1 LANSTSQN
9 SNNDTGVSKTT
20 TWRDYFDLCKP
31 KVVAL
36 LLLTSVVGVVLA
48 SPPGDI
54 SIFILLMSTL
64 GIGLGS
70 AAGAA
75 INQIVERESDARMA
89 RTENRP
95 LPQGRVSQQNAFIF
109 AVLMAV
115 ASVFVLT
122 AWINTLTAVLTFAS
136 MIGYAVVYTMY
147 LKKAT
152 PQNIVIGGLAGA
164 TPPFLGWTS
173 VTGSIDPHGLLLVL
187 IIYTWTPPHF
197 WALAIHRRD
206 DYAKVNLP
214 MLPVTHG
221 IEFTKYSILGYT
233 ILMFMVTLLPYL
245 AYMRGELYLVSAV
258 LLGLYFF
265 YKVFMLMFSDRK
277 NAAISTFVYS
287 INYLMLLFIAMV
299 IDHYFAD
306 SVSQYLCQSFQY
318 KCFYIQS

>member
-1 LANSTSQN
+1 LDNSSNQN
-9 SNNDTGVSKTT
+9 SSSDNVVIESAS
-20 TWRDYFDLCKP
+20 WRDYFDLCKP

-54 SIFILLMSTL
+54 SIFILIMSTL

-95 LPQGRVSQQNAFIF
+95 LPQGRISQQNAFIF

-115 ASVFVLT
+115 ASVFILT
-122 AWINTLTAVLTFAS
+122 AWINVLTAVLTFAS
-136 MIGYAVVYTMY
+136 MIGYAVIYTMY

-164 TPPFLGWTS
+164 TPPLLGWTS
-173 VTGSIDPHGLLLVL
+173 VTDSVDPHGLLLVL

-245 AYMRGELYLVSAV
+245 SYMRGEIYLVSAV
-258 LLGLYFF
+258 LLGMYFF

-287 INYLMLLFIAMV
+287 INYLMLLFVAMV
-299 IDHYFAD
+299 VDHYFAAD
-306 SVSQYLCQSFQY
+306 VSQYLCKSFQY
-318 KCFYIQS
+318 KCL

>member
-1 LANSTSQN
+1 MDKSTPDN
-9 SNNDTGVSKTT
+9 ATNAATVKTAA

-48 SPPGDI
+48 SPPGEI
-54 SIFILLMSTL
+54 SLFILIMSTL

-75 INQIVERESDARMA
+75 INQIVERESDAKMA

-95 LPQGRVSQQNAFIF
+95 LPQGRVSQKNAFIF
-109 AVLMAV
+109 ALILAAGSVIVLV
-115 ASVFVLT
+115 S
-122 AWINTLTAVLTFAS
+122 WINVLTAVLTFAS
-136 MIGYAVVYTMY
+136 MIGYAVIYTMY

-164 TPPFLGWTS
+164 TPPLLGWTS
-173 VTGSIDPHGLLLVL
+173 VTGAVDPHGLLLVL

-245 AYMRGELYLVSAV
+245 AYMRGEIYLVSAV

-265 YKVFMLMFSDRK
+265 YKVFMLMFSDKK

-299 IDHYFAD
+299 VDHYYATE
-306 SVSQYLCQSFQY
+306 VSQYLCNSFQY
-318 KCFYIQS
+318 KCF

>member
-1 LANSTSQN
+1 MAT
-9 SNNDTGVSKTT
+9 DTDSLNPQKA

-36 LLLTSVVGVVLA
+36 LLLTSIVGVILA
-48 SPPGDI
+48 SPPGHI
-54 SIFILLMSTL
+54 SIFILIVSTI

-70 AAGAA
+70 AAGAV

-95 LPQGRVSQQNAFIF
+95 LPKGRVSQQNAFIF
-109 AVLMAV
+109 AILLA
-115 ASVFVLT
+115 ATSVFVLT
-122 AWINTLTAVLTFAS
+122 AWINVLTAVLTFVS
-136 MIGYAVVYTMY
+136 MIGYAVIYTMY

-164 TPPFLGWTS
+164 TPPLLGWTS
-173 VTGSIDPHGLLLVL
+173 VTNSVDPHGLLLVL

-233 ILMFMVTLLPYL
+233 ILLFIATLLPYL
-245 AYMRGELYLVSAV
+245 AYMRGDIYLISALV
-258 LLGLYFF
+258 LGLYFF
-265 YKVFMLMFSDRK
+265 YKVFMLMFSARK

-299 IDHYFAD
+299 IDHYYAVDF
-306 SVSQYLCQSFQY
+306 SRFLCENFQY
-318 KCFYIQS
+318 KCY

>member
-1 LANSTSQN
+1 MDNSTSQN
-9 SNNDTGVSKTT
+9 SSHKNAAIKNAS
-20 TWRDYFDLCKP
+20 WRDYFDLCKP

-48 SPPGDI
+48 SPPGEI
-54 SIFILLMSTL
+54 SLFILVMSTL

-70 AAGAA
+70 AAGAT
-75 INQIVERESDARMA
+75 INQVVERESDAQMA

-95 LPQGRVSQQNAFIF
+95 LPQGRVSQKNAFIF
-109 AVLMAV
+109 ALLMAA

-122 AWINTLTAVLTFAS
+122 AWINVLTAVLTFAS

-164 TPPFLGWTS
+164 TPPLLGWTS

-221 IEFTKYSILGYT
+221 IQFTKYSILGYT
-233 ILMFMVTLLPYL
+233 TLMFMVTLLPYL
-245 AYMRGELYLVSAV
+245 AYMRGEFYLVSAV

-265 YKVFMLMFSDRK
+265 YKVFLLMFSDRE

-299 IDHYFAD
+299 IDHYFAAD
-306 SVSQYLCQSFQY
+306 ISLYLCDSFQF
-318 KCFYIQS
+318 KCY

>member
-1 LANSTSQN
+1 MNTETMNHVKQI
-9 SNNDTGVSKTT
+9 T
-20 TWRDYFDLCKP
+20 TWRDYFALCKP
-31 KVVAL
+31 KVIAL
-36 LLLTSVVGVVLA
+36 LLLTSIVGVVLA
-48 SPPGDI
+48 SPPGEI
-54 SIFILLMSTL
+54 SLFILVISSL
-64 GIGLGS
+64 GIGLGA

-75 INQIVERESDARMA
+75 INQIVEREIDARMA
-89 RTENRP
+89 RTKNRP

-109 AVLMAV
+109 AMIIAA
-115 ASVFVLT
+115 ASVFILV
-122 AWINTLTAVLTFAS
+122 AWINVLTAVLTFAS
-136 MIGYAVVYTMY
+136 MIGYAVIYTMY

-164 TPPFLGWTS
+164 TPPLLGWTA

-233 ILMFMVTLLPYL
+233 ILMFIASLLPYL
-245 AYMRGELYLVSAV
+245 TYMHGEIYLFSAV
-258 LLGLYFF
+258 ILGMYFF
-265 YKVFMLMFSDRK
+265 YKVFMLMFSERK

-299 IDHYFAD
+299 VDHYF
-306 SVSQYLCQSFQY
+306 SHFVYPYFH
-318 KCFYIQS
+318 

>member
-1 LANSTSQN
+1 LDNSSSQN
-9 SNNDTGVSKTT
+9 PDHVNTSERA

-54 SIFILLMSTL
+54 SLFVLIMSTL

-95 LPQGRVSQQNAFIF
+95 LPRGRVSQQNAFIF

-122 AWINTLTAVLTFAS
+122 AWINVLTAVLTFAS

-164 TPPFLGWTS
+164 TPPLLGWTS
-173 VTGSIDPHGLLLVL
+173 VTDSIDPHGLLLVL

-245 AYMRGELYLVSAV
+245 AYMRGEIYLVSAV

-287 INYLMLLFIAMV
+287 INYLMLLFVAMV
-299 IDHYFAD
+299 VDHYFAAD
-306 SVSQYLCQSFQY
+306 VSRYLCDSFQY
-318 KCFYIQS
+318 KCY

>member
-1 LANSTSQN
+1 MDNSSAPDL
-9 SNNDTGVSKTT
+9 NNEIRKRAS
-20 TWRDYFDLCKP
+20 WRDYYALCKP
-31 KVVAL
+31 RVVAL

-54 SIFILLMSTL
+54 SIFILTMSTL

-109 AVLMAV
+109 AILMAA

-122 AWINTLTAVLTFAS
+122 AWINVLTAVLTFAS

-164 TPPFLGWTS
+164 TPPLLGWTS
-173 VTGSIDPHGLLLVL
+173 VTGAMDPHGILLVL

-258 LLGLYFF
+258 VLGLYFF
-265 YKVFMLMFSDRK
+265 YKVFMLMFSDKK

-299 IDHYFAD
+299 VDHYFAG
-306 SVSQYLCQSFQY
+306 SVSQYLCDSFQF
-318 KCFYIQS
+318 KCY

>member
-1 LANSTSQN
+1 MGDSTSI
-9 SNNDTGVSKTT
+9 
-20 TWRDYFDLCKP
+20 WRDYFDLCKP

-48 SPPGDI
+48 SPPGEI
-54 SIFILLMSTL
+54 SLFILIVSTI
-64 GIGLGS
+64 GIGMGA
-70 AAGAA
+70 AAGAV
-75 INQIVERESDARMA
+75 INQVVERETDMGMK

-95 LPQGRVSQQNAFIF
+95 LPKGRVTQQNAFIF
-109 AVLMAV
+109 AVMLA
-115 ASVFVLT
+115 AGSVFILTGFINVLT
-122 AWINTLTAVLTFAS
+122 AGLTFAS
-136 MIGYAVVYTMY
+136 MIGYAVIYTMY

-164 TPPFLGWTS
+164 TPPLLGWVA
-173 VTGSIDPHGLLLVL
+173 VTNSMDPHGILLVL

-221 IEFTKYSILGYT
+221 IQFTKYSILGYT
-233 ILMFMVTLLPYL
+233 ILMIMVTILPYL
-245 AYMRGELYLVSAV
+245 AYMRGIIYLVAAV
-258 LLGLYFF
+258 LLGGYFL
-265 YKVFMLMFSDRK
+265 YKVLVLMFTDRE

-299 IDHYFAD
+299 VDHYFNTD
-306 SVSQYLCQSFQY
+306 LIIYLNNTF
-318 KCFYIQS
+318 

>member
-1 LANSTSQN
+1 LDNSSSQN
-9 SNNDTGVSKTT
+9 SSSDNEVIKSA

-54 SIFILLMSTL
+54 SIFVLLISTL

-164 TPPFLGWTS
+164 TPPLLGWTS
-173 VTGSIDPHGLLLVL
+173 VTGAIDPHGLLLVL

-299 IDHYFAD
+299 LDHYFAD
-306 SVSQYLCQSFQY
+306 SISQYLCQSFQY
-318 KCFYIQS
+318 KCF

>member
-1 LANSTSQN
+1 VSSTA
-9 SNNDTGVSKTT
+9 VWK
-20 TWRDYFDLCKP
+20 DYFDLCKP

-48 SPPGDI
+48 SPPGEI
-54 SIFILLMSTL
+54 SLFVLVVSTV
-64 GIGLGS
+64 GIGLAA
-70 AAGAA
+70 AAGAV
-75 INQIVERESDARMA
+75 INQLVERESDSRMA

-95 LPQGRVSQQNAFIF
+95 LPKGKVKQQNAFIF
-109 AVLMAV
+109 AIMLA
-115 ASVFVLT
+115 AGSVFMLT

-164 TPPFLGWTS
+164 TPPLLGWTS
-173 VTGSIDPHGLLLVL
+173 VTNSIDPHALVLVL

-206 DYAKVNLP
+206 DYARVNLP

-221 IEFTKYSILGYT
+221 VEFTKYSIFGYT
-233 ILMFMVTLLPYL
+233 ILMILVTILPYL
-245 AYMRGELYLVSAV
+245 IIERGLIYLVAA
-258 LLGLYFF
+258 LGLGGYFM
-265 YKVFMLMFSDRK
+265 FMVLKLMYAEQS
-277 NAAISTFVYS
+277 NTAIKTFVYS

-299 IDHYFAD
+299 LDHYVPIYT
-306 SVSQYLCQSFQY
+306 SY
-318 KCFYIQS
+318 